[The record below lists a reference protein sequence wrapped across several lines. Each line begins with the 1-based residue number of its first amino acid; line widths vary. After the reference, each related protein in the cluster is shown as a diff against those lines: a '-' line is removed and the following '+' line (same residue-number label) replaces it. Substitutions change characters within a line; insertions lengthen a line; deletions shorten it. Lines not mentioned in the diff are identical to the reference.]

1 LIYSNEYF
9 LILDVKDHLSI
20 KISMKQLREAIL
32 LHQELQ
38 IFYFKRVFDPVDE
51 PTLQIATTD
60 TYIPTGKRIFDQH
73 DINY

>member
-1 LIYSNEYF
+1 
-9 LILDVKDHLSI
+9 
-20 KISMKQLREAIL
+20 MKQLREAIL